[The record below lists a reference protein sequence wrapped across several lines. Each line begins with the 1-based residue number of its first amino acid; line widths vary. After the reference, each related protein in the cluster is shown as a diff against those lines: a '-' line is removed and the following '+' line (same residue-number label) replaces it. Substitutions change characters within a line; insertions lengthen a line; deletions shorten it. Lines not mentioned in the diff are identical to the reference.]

1 MTNSSSILT
10 DRFLSLKRFAMLRR
24 ATLSCAATLLVTLF
38 VVVFTAFEREL
49 DDLSEQVVL
58 TVFFEADADMDMIKE
73 AQRSIAKLRGIDSTH
88 LRSAGEIKE
97 TFASR
102 YATNIGSLLPENAFP
117 NALILTLKKSWRS
130 KERVDSLVGDILVF
144 EQVGNISYRP
154 AFVEALDARRGQL
167 KAALWIC
174 GFVVAFIVGALAW
187 QSPRQVIVYQQ
198 FEGVATDALTL
209 RETALGAIVG
219 VLWAI
224 AALAPL
230 YGFGKASF
238 PFLETL
244 GGRGFLQLALV
255 GAALSLSASALALGF
270 ALALALFA
278 RRRESPSKQVF
289 QEASRD

>member
-1 MTNSSSILT
+1 MTDSSSIFT
-10 DRFLSLKRFAMLRR
+10 DTFLSLKRFAVLRR

-49 DDLSEQVVL
+49 DELSEQVVL
-58 TVFFEADADMDMIKE
+58 TVFFEADADIDMVKE

-88 LRSAGEIKE
+88 LQSAGEIKE

-117 NALILTLKKSWRS
+117 NALTLALKQSWRT

-167 KAALWIC
+167 NAALWIC
-174 GFVVAFIVGALAW
+174 GFVGAFIIGALAW
-187 QSPRQVIVYQQ
+187 QPPRQVIVSQKS
-198 FEGVATDALTL
+198 AAADALTV
-209 RETALGAIVG
+209 RETALGTIVG

-230 YGFGKASF
+230 YAFGKATF

-278 RRRESPSKQVF
+278 RRRESSSEQAF
-289 QEASRD
+289 QEAPRN